1 MAFWPA
7 DPEVTILGSW
17 WIFRLNVKQWEHA
30 NKRSFD
36 SPRRAAMFFFA
47 LHQHCL
53 PHRRHLSQ
61 LPALLAQG
69 SEILPSLG
77 QMDPFVGEAKSK
89 PGQRRQHK
97 QDGKRWKTRTSV
109 SGIISISPSH
119 RSFRA
124 FSCSPP
130 ASIGPIS
137 CLTRSWYAFAGIS
150 RRCWKRKIARCSKNE
165 LMRSQRLD
173 VDVPV
178 GC

>member
-1 MAFWPA
+1 MSSN
-7 DPEVTILGSW
+7 GSMQTSVHS
-17 WIFRLNVKQWEHA
+17 IH
-30 NKRSFD
+30 
-36 SPRRAAMFFFA
+36 RAAPQCFFA